1 MIPIFALV
9 KGKYINETDSLTEFS
24 KLMKSDL
31 NNKHVK
37 DLYDLWMQYN
47 DVKSLL
53 YSNIDI
59 ALSNTLINI
68 AQRSLSKRSYL
79 SFETKIKR

>member
-37 DLYDLWMQYN
+37 DLYDL
-47 DVKSLL
+47 
-53 YSNIDI
+53 
-59 ALSNTLINI
+59 
-68 AQRSLSKRSYL
+68 
-79 SFETKIKR
+79 

>member
-1 MIPIFALV
+1 
-9 KGKYINETDSLTEFS
+9 
-24 KLMKSDL
+24 MKSDL

-59 ALSNTLINI
+59 ALSNTY
-68 AQRSLSKRSYL
+68 KHC
-79 SFETKIKR
+79 TKIII